1 LSGVLYIIS
10 TPIGNLED
18 ISLRALRLLREVSVI
33 AAEDTRHTRKLLNH
47 FEIETPAT
55 AYHEHNKLTRLDFLL
70 DKLRAGEN
78 IGLVSDAGTP
88 CISDPGFELV
98 RAALEAGIAVE
109 AAPGPAAPIVALVL
123 SGYAPQSFTYAGFP
137 PRKKSEL
144 VVWLA
149 GWKSVVEKHPLIFFE
164 APHRLVATLETVL
177 ETLGDRPV
185 AICRELTKL
194 HQEVRREKLSE
205 SLAHFRANEPRG
217 EFTLVLAPR
226 GETLDSEAN
235 EEKTPAEIDPRQRLL
250 ELKAA
255 GIRAKE
261 AVETVSRETTLPRR
275 QVYDLWLNLNNDAG
289 R

>member
-1 LSGVLYIIS
+1 MSGVLYIIS

-18 ISLRALRLLREVSVI
+18 ISLHALRLLREVSVI

-47 FEIETPAT
+47 FEIATPAT

-70 DKLRAGEN
+70 DKLKAGEN

-88 CISDPGFELV
+88 CISDPGWELV
-98 RAALEAGIAVE
+98 RAALEAGIEVE

-123 SGYAPQSFTYAGFP
+123 SGFAPQSFTYAGFP

-144 VVWLA
+144 VVWLT
-149 GWKSVVEKHPLIFFE
+149 GWRTVVERHPLIFFE

-177 ETLGDRPV
+177 ETLGDRPI

-205 SLAHFRANEPRG
+205 SLAHFRSNEPRG
-217 EFTLVLAPR
+217 EFTLVLAPS
-226 GETLDSEAN
+226 GEALEN
-235 EEKTPAEIDPRQRLL
+235 GQEEKAPAEIDPRQRLL

-255 GIRAKE
+255 GIRARE
-261 AVETVSRETTLPRR
+261 AVETVSKETTLPRR
-275 QVYDLWLNLNNDAG
+275 QVYDLWLNLNG
-289 R
+289 

>member
-1 LSGVLYIIS
+1 MSGVLYIIS

-47 FEIETPAT
+47 FEIVTPAT

-88 CISDPGFELV
+88 CISDPGWELV
-98 RAALEAGIAVE
+98 RAALEAGISVE

-123 SGYAPQSFTYAGFP
+123 SGFAPHGFTYAGFP

-149 GWKSVVEKHPLIFFE
+149 GWRPVVEKHPLIFFE

-205 SLAHFRANEPRG
+205 SLAHFRTNEPRG
-217 EFTLVLAPR
+217 EFSLVFAPS
-226 GETLDSEAN
+226 GEALESGQ
-235 EEKTPAEIDPRQRLL
+235 EEKALAEIDPRQRLL

-261 AVETVSRETTLPRR
+261 RSKQCPGKRPCRAARSTSC
-275 QVYDLWLNLNNDAG
+275 G
-289 R
+289 

>member
-1 LSGVLYIIS
+1 MSGVLYIIS

-47 FEIETPAT
+47 FEIITPAT

-70 DKLRAGEN
+70 DKLKAGEN

-88 CISDPGFELV
+88 CISDPGWELV
-98 RAALEAGIAVE
+98 RAALETGISVE
-109 AAPGPAAPIVALVL
+109 AAPGPAAPVVALVL
-123 SGYAPQSFTYAGFP
+123 SGFAPTSFTYAGFP

-149 GWKSVVEKHPLIFFE
+149 GWRAVVEKHPLIFFE

-205 SLAHFRANEPRG
+205 SLAHFRSNEPRG
-217 EFTLVLAPR
+217 EFTLVLAPS
-226 GETLDSEAN
+226 GEALEGGQEDTA
-235 EEKTPAEIDPRQRLL
+235 PAEVDPRQRLL

-275 QVYDLWLNLNNDAG
+275 QVYDLWLNLND
-289 R
+289 

>member
-1 LSGVLYIIS
+1 MSGILYIIS

-47 FEIETPAT
+47 FEIATPAT
-55 AYHEHNKLTRLDFLL
+55 AYHEHNKLTRLDFLIE
-70 DKLRAGEN
+70 KLKAGEN

-88 CISDPGFELV
+88 CISDPGYELV
-98 RAALEAGIAVE
+98 RAALAAGIEVE
-109 AAPGPAAPIVALVL
+109 AVPGPAAPIVALVL
-123 SGYAPQSFTYAGFP
+123 SGFAPQSFTYAGFP
-137 PRKKSEL
+137 PRKKSEM

-149 GWKSVVEKHPLIFFE
+149 GWRGVVEKHPLIFFE

-205 SLAHFRANEPRG
+205 SLTHFRTNEPRG
-217 EFTLVLAPR
+217 EFTLVLAPS
-226 GETLDSEAN
+226 GEMQGVEGESA
-235 EEKTPAEIDPRQRLL
+235 EKTPAEIDPRQRLL
-250 ELKAA
+250 ELKQA

-275 QVYDLWLNLNNDAG
+275 QVYDLWLNLND
-289 R
+289 

>member
-1 LSGVLYIIS
+1 MSGILYIIS

-33 AAEDTRHTRKLLNH
+33 AAEDTRHTRNLLNH
-47 FEIETPAT
+47 FEIKTPAT
-55 AYHEHNKLTRLDFLL
+55 AYHEHNKLTRLDYLL

-88 CISDPGFELV
+88 CISDPGYELV
-98 RAALEAGIAVE
+98 RAALEAGIVVE
-109 AAPGPAAPIVALVL
+109 AAPGAAAPLVALVL
-123 SGYAPQSFTYAGFP
+123 SGFAPQSFTYAGFP

-149 GWKSVVEKHPLIFFE
+149 GWRAVVEKHPLIFFE

-185 AICRELTKL
+185 AVCRELTKL
-194 HQEVRREKLSE
+194 HQEIRREKLSE
-205 SLAHFRANEPRG
+205 SLAHFQATDPRG
-217 EFTLVLAPR
+217 EFTIVLAPS
-226 GETLDSEAN
+226 GESLGGLE
-235 EEKTPAEIDPRQRLL
+235 EEKAPVEVDPRQRLL

-255 GIRAKE
+255 GVRAKE

-275 QVYDLWLNLNNDAG
+275 QVYDLWLNLD
-289 R
+289 

>member
-1 LSGVLYIIS
+1 MSGVLYIIS

-47 FEIETPAT
+47 FEIPTPAT

-70 DKLRAGEN
+70 DKLKSGEN

-88 CISDPGFELV
+88 CISDPGWELV

-109 AAPGPAAPIVALVL
+109 AVPGPAAPIVALVL
-123 SGYAPQSFTYAGFP
+123 SGFAPQSFTYAGFP
-137 PRKKSEL
+137 PRKRSDL

-149 GWKSVVEKHPLIFFE
+149 GWRAVVERHPLVFFE
-164 APHRLVATLETVL
+164 APHRLVATLETAL

-194 HQEVRREKLSE
+194 HQEVRRERLSE
-205 SLAHFRANEPRG
+205 SLVHFRVNEPRG
-217 EFTLVLAPR
+217 EFTIVLAPS
-226 GETLDSEAN
+226 GEALGSLE
-235 EEKTPAEIDPRQRLL
+235 EEKVSVEIDPRQRLL
-250 ELKAA
+250 ELKVA
-255 GIRAKE
+255 GVRAKE

-275 QVYDLWLNLNNDAG
+275 QVYDLWLHLND
-289 R
+289 